1 MRVTSEPSAPIDP
14 TGSLLFRIFQFPL
27 VVLWGMIAGVAA
39 DFFGCLAHLYRDGKV
54 YVDLDSIHVF
64 VFGVVGFAGMLAGS
78 LWLLDKLIE
87 FKRQKI
93 TFVVAFIT
101 AAVLSNY
108 FYPSMCGSTP

>member
-1 MRVTSEPSAPIDP
+1 MTAGSSAYLGVQIAVAGLKGGAA
-14 TGSLLFRIFQFPL
+14 GSL
-27 VVLWGMIAGVAA
+27 VVQRTLQTIVPSTSV
-39 DFFGCLAHLYRDGKV
+39 GKV